1 MSGAVGFAA
10 LTSGEFRKR
19 RDRLIDFLDAWGD
32 LRVKDLGAG
41 GARRL
46 LDFEL
51 EAPGQALPAEVK
63 VRYSEYYRR
72 NARGHWDLAKY
83 HYEFFDVDRGKRL
96 AYHLHDIGSRKLVP
110 HAHCED
116 STDPTTEEGPHHL
129 RAIVLDLRE
138 AHERFMKLYA
148 AELPQTALNF
158 PRSRFPVPAS

>member
-1 MSGAVGFAA
+1 MSGALGFAA

-51 EAPGQALPAEVK
+51 EAPGQALAAEVK

-83 HYEFFDVDRGKRL
+83 HYEFFDIDRGKRL

-110 HAHCED
+110 HVHCED

-148 AELPQTALNF
+148 AEVAPDCSEF
-158 PRSRFPVPAS
+158 PPLEVPRTS